1 MIFRPQLPSYCAF
14 FLSDATNAAQT
25 QGMTG
30 GFEEISNDVP
40 RGILRDQALQ
50 ECAHVL
56 LSSVGITFDS
66 FTTIF

>member
-1 MIFRPQLPSYCAF
+1 MDDLPTPASF
-14 FLSDATNAAQT
+14 LLRLLSDATNAAQM
-25 QGMTG
+25 QGMTDE
-30 GFEEISNDVP
+30 FAELSNDVP

-56 LSSVGITFDS
+56 LSSVRITFDS